1 MIWIKNAQYV
11 PYMYFIMLNA
21 LKGDCLMATALT
33 IRLFT
38 INYFFW
44 FQEWSLFGQLR
55 QCVRFTDS
63 QTVLCSVYW
72 WSNNDPN
79 IGQLAYNVLALVTFG
94 FWGAKLAGIDET
106 LVPTAYPFFQSEVS
120 KLYHYINHGLLF
132 LLLSLQHHTFR
143 PTKIVNG
150 TPEWRH
156 FSSSSGNPVEIY
168 NLRLPSSPILNLQR
182 YNDGMIGETLLYI
195 LFYLMLVYIPW
206 YFFTGDRIYDV

>member
-1 MIWIKNAQYV
+1 
-11 PYMYFIMLNA
+11 
-21 LKGDCLMATALT
+21 MATALT

-44 FQEWSLFGQLR
+44 FQEWSLVGQLK

-63 QTVLCSVYW
+63 QTVLCLVYW
-72 WSNNDPN
+72 WSNSDHAF
-79 IGQLAYNVLALVTFG
+79 GQLAYNVLALVTFG

-120 KLYHYINHGLLF
+120 QLYHYINHGLLF
-132 LLLSLQHHTFR
+132 LLLSVKHQPFR
-143 PTKIVNG
+143 PT
-150 TPEWRH
+150 
-156 FSSSSGNPVEIY
+156 GNPVEIY
-168 NLRLPSSPILNLQR
+168 NLPLPSSPILNFQR

-195 LFYLMLVYIPW
+195 LFYFMLVYIPW